1 MDSNNPNNNQS
12 NANVNNNNGNDN
24 NNIYQIILNK
34 LNQNNHNNNNNVFIK
49 KENQENNDEEEYEE
63 EEDSKKEKV
72 EEKNFSQQVDF
83 LYHPNDP
90 EDQSSIKN
98 ILIKQYKKQKKIIPE
113 KEKSKKSKTNIKK
126 SKTSNKINKNKTKN
140 KDLIP
145 FMNKNKGLFD
155 PFLTQKELDYESK
168 IKKQR
173 EERQRKIDEYE
184 RNKNK
189 KILEEN
195 INKRIF
201 NYAKPKIKPLINAK
215 NFAKKKTKKDDE
227 DLIKH
232 FVKIPK
238 PKVQK
243 KMAENLGFNP
253 KKYDM
258 IINSL
263 LKEIN
268 EVKNQRKKE
277 NEMFQKQIQLYANDN
292 VDKYNN
298 YYEFIYKKQ
307 KLNYENNK
315 IKNKKNNINKKPTRG
330 QIINGLMKKY
340 FNKDISKSNNK
351 NDNINIDI
359 NEIINNND
367 DDNDNN
373 NTYNDNDNINN
384 NKKNKSKI
392 MKNNYINDIII
403 NNNNNNNNNND
414 NEINFDNI
422 DKLLSEEN
430 LSFQDKIKILSEINK
445 NIDNYYKEMPTLVKQ
460 VKTSLDKLYENEID
474 ENNFRK
480 EANKIPFVAMASK
493 AAYQIIQ
500 SNNDI
505 IIEKIIDEL
514 CTDCAY
520 DLSNINQQKKNLLE
534 KQQLIQQFSLVK
546 DNINFFTKQ
555 EEDIFE
561 KSNTYLKQKE
571 ELINNF
577 NKSIDDKKNKI
588 EIIKFRALLDDKF
601 ISDRDK
607 YKSDFKNY
615 MTSKGSFYHEKI
627 FDIYEEFIEEE
638 GENIMN
644 KIIDNYI
651 DKLHIYTTQMT
662 NNEINNIAAAGLFQ
676 PVF

>member
-1 MDSNNPNNNQS
+1 M
-12 NANVNNNNGNDN
+12 
-24 NNIYQIILNK
+24 
-34 LNQNNHNNNNNVFIK
+34 
-49 KENQENNDEEEYEE
+49 
-63 EEDSKKEKV
+63 
-72 EEKNFSQQVDF
+72 
-83 LYHPNDP
+83 
-90 EDQSSIKN
+90 
-98 ILIKQYKKQKKIIPE
+98 IKQYKKQKKIIPE
-113 KEKSKKSKTNIKK
+113 KEKLKKSKTNIKK
-126 SKTSNKINKNKTKN
+126 SKTSNKINRAKNKNKN

-173 EERQRKIDEYE
+173 EERQKKIDEYE

-232 FVKIPK
+232 FVKVPK

-277 NEMFQKQIQLYANDN
+277 NEMFKKQIQLYANDN

-315 IKNKKNNINKKPTRG
+315 IKNKKNNTNKKPTRG

-351 NDNINIDI
+351 NDNVNFDI

-367 DDNDNN
+367 DDDNN
-373 NTYNDNDNINN
+373 PYNDNDNMNN
-384 NKKNKSKI
+384 NKKIKSKI

-403 NNNNNNNNNND
+403 NNNNNEND
-414 NEINFDNI
+414 SEINFDNI

-520 DLSNINQQKKNLLE
+520 DLSNINKKKKNLLD

-577 NKSIDDKKNKI
+577 NKNIDNKKKKI
-588 EIIKFRALLDDKF
+588 EIIKFKALLDDKF

-615 MTSKGSFYHEKI
+615 LTSKGSFYHEKI

-662 NNEINNIAAAGLFQ
+662 NNEINNINGK
-676 PVF
+676 

>member
-49 KENQENNDEEEYEE
+49 NENQENNDEEEYEE

-232 FVKIPK
+232 FVNVPK

-403 NNNNNNNNNND
+403 NNNNNNNND

-662 NNEINNIAAAGLFQ
+662 NNEINNINKK
-676 PVF
+676 